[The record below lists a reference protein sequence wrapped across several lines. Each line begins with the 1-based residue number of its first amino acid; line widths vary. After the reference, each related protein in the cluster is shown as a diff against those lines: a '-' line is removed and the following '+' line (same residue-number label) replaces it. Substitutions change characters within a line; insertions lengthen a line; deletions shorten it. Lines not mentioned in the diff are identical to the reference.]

1 MARISYLNPKYKI
14 SDIKSYSDEY
24 MSLTKEKYKQFNL
37 LKNKKKSIKDIIQE
51 FENLIKFIN
60 EKSDKLG
67 NLNLY
72 KEINTLREE
81 LSGDEENIFN
91 KIIMNKTIILEDQ
104 NNINNIN
111 IKPKNLTKNIKLLF
125 ASRTKN
131 IKLKKKDII
140 RSKSCYDMI
149 NYKEN
154 NNNDD
159 KDINEKKD
167 INYYNL
173 DNLDYNII
181 SNNDFKIISL
191 KKQKYLN
198 VAEKL
203 DKSINDISILYE
215 NRTKEISN
223 LIDINSKKLSNI
235 QQENELLKS
244 EIADMKRIYES
255 NKKNKMNNMKN
266 INKFNKRY
274 EDIIKRL
281 DICKNNSDIISKNIE
296 KENYIDM
303 IKKKY
308 KIKEKNKIVLLQ
320 KERLSNN

>member
-1 MARISYLNPKYKI
+1 LARISYLNPKYKI

-24 MSLTKEKYKQFNL
+24 MALTKEKYRQFNL

-91 KIIMNKTIILEDQ
+91 KIIMNKNIILEDQ

-111 IKPKNLTKNIKLLF
+111 IKPKNLTKNTKLLF

-149 NYKEN
+149 NSKEN

-159 KDINEKKD
+159 KDINGKKD
-167 INYYNL
+167 INYYIF
-173 DNLDYNII
+173 II
-181 SNNDFKIISL
+181 
-191 KKQKYLN
+191 Y
-198 VAEKL
+198 
-203 DKSINDISILYE
+203 IL
-215 NRTKEISN
+215 
-223 LIDINSKKLSNI
+223 
-235 QQENELLKS
+235 
-244 EIADMKRIYES
+244 
-255 NKKNKMNNMKN
+255 
-266 INKFNKRY
+266 
-274 EDIIKRL
+274 
-281 DICKNNSDIISKNIE
+281 
-296 KENYIDM
+296 
-303 IKKKY
+303 
-308 KIKEKNKIVLLQ
+308 
-320 KERLSNN
+320 

>member
-1 MARISYLNPKYKI
+1 
-14 SDIKSYSDEY
+14 

-91 KIIMNKTIILEDQ
+91 KIIMNKNIILEDQ
-104 NNINNIN
+104 NNFNNIN

-149 NYKEN
+149 N
-154 NNNDD
+154 
-159 KDINEKKD
+159 
-167 INYYNL
+167 
-173 DNLDYNII
+173 
-181 SNNDFKIISL
+181 
-191 KKQKYLN
+191 
-198 VAEKL
+198 
-203 DKSINDISILYE
+203 
-215 NRTKEISN
+215 
-223 LIDINSKKLSNI
+223 
-235 QQENELLKS
+235 
-244 EIADMKRIYES
+244 
-255 NKKNKMNNMKN
+255 
-266 INKFNKRY
+266 
-274 EDIIKRL
+274 
-281 DICKNNSDIISKNIE
+281 
-296 KENYIDM
+296 
-303 IKKKY
+303 
-308 KIKEKNKIVLLQ
+308 
-320 KERLSNN
+320 

>member
-1 MARISYLNPKYKI
+1 
-14 SDIKSYSDEY
+14 
-24 MSLTKEKYKQFNL
+24 
-37 LKNKKKSIKDIIQE
+37 
-51 FENLIKFIN
+51 
-60 EKSDKLG
+60 
-67 NLNLY
+67 
-72 KEINTLREE
+72 
-81 LSGDEENIFN
+81 
-91 KIIMNKTIILEDQ
+91 
-104 NNINNIN
+104 
-111 IKPKNLTKNIKLLF
+111 
-125 ASRTKN
+125 
-131 IKLKKKDII
+131 
-140 RSKSCYDMI
+140 MI
-149 NYKEN
+149 NCKEN
-154 NNNDD
+154 NNSDD
-159 KDINEKKD
+159 KDINGKKD